1 MAGLYNSNNSN
12 NNKNATNQATAPF
25 APAPMVDELARQN
38 VAMQQPQGNANAVG
52 ATQSGGTNM
61 NVFANG
67 NGVVGKYNVNFENMP
82 KPAQFTPQNG
92 TGYVNPE
99 LGPTKHPYMAD
110 AVETTTQNTTNF
122 EGMQPSVNYNDW
134 KNPLSE
140 TSDVGYKNGPYDP
153 SKYDSLS
160 AALNGSNATQSQAN
174 SFKKDETKKDGGFFD
189 WIKGLMP
196 KSRPGRHLGE
206 SDDEYDARRTKNMQM
221 VATLA
226 DAIRHIGNIVNTSKG
241 APVQTFND
249 PSALLEAGYQTRKA
263 ARQKQAALDA
273 DAKQKQAEMSLKE
286 RANAVDEAYKK
297 WTMGLKAQEQERN
310 AKNDAFNR
318 EFKAAGLKR
327 QLDNDEFAHTL
338 ATNKFEE
345 SKRHNKVSESQGAQR
360 ISLTAES
367 NAIRRAGLAYKM
379 ANGGGSSGGK
389 GGKGKVDNIPTN
401 SGYLTRRE
409 SLSTIEKK
417 SLWQYMVKHGY
428 ITTQDGT
435 DAKGNPKISVM
446 TRYNSA
452 LNSQER
458 ADIISNCIAYA
469 ASMGGAKGDEFR
481 NLLMKNYRYTSGG
494 GASSSSSVGGA
505 TGAGGSSGGKKGGK
519 GSGGGKKTPKMKN
532 VAALGL

>member
-12 NNKNATNQATAPF
+12 NNKNATNQTTAPF

-61 NVFANG
+61 NVFASG
-67 NGVVGKYNVNFENMP
+67 NGVVGKYNVNT
-82 KPAQFTPQNG
+82 AVTQQ
-92 TGYVNPE
+92 
-99 LGPTKHPYMAD
+99 PT
-110 AVETTTQNTTNF
+110 V
-122 EGMQPSVNYNDW
+122 
-134 KNPLSE
+134 
-140 TSDVGYKNGPYDP
+140 PYDANTGENTRQPVTDFTRFGTAPVGGWSEQGTPIYP
-153 SKYDSLS
+153 SSSKGYDLRDENDRNYKYDSLS
-160 AALNGSNATQSQAN
+160 AALNGTNATQSQAN

-297 WTMGLKAQEQERN
+297 WAMGLKEDAAQLG
-310 AKNDAFNR
+310 KD
-318 EFKAAGLKR
+318 
-327 QLDNDEFAHTL
+327 
-338 ATNKFEE
+338 KFEYQKE
-345 SKRHNKVSESQGAQR
+345 KDKNNQTYRDEKFAYQKDKDADAKDYKERVFKYEQQQD
-360 ISLTAES
+360 
-367 NAIRRAGLAYKM
+367 AI
-379 ANGGGSSGGK
+379 
-389 GGKGKVDNIPTN
+389 TN
-401 SGYLTRRE
+401 SLKLM
-409 SLSTIEKK
+409 SI
-417 SLWQYMVKHGY
+417 
-428 ITTQDGT
+428 
-435 DAKGNPKISVM
+435 
-446 TRYNSA
+446 NS
-452 LNSQER
+452 R
-458 ADIISNCIAYA
+458 
-469 ASMGGAKGDEFR
+469 GH
-481 NLLMKNYRYTSGG
+481 SGG
-494 GASSSSSVGGA
+494 GGRGSAGYPLYNPETDNTEYYKNEKAWYARAGELGYDVKPDATTSTSSEAVTAEGTKKTVTTQRGNSTAVNLGKQQA
-505 TGAGGSSGGKKGGK
+505 AAKAKNKQAGNKGGK
-519 GSGGGKKTPKMKN
+519 GSGGGKKTPKLKN

>member
-38 VAMQQPQGNANAVG
+38 VAMQQTQGNANAVG

-67 NGVVGKYNVNFENMP
+67 NGVVGKYNVNT
-82 KPAQFTPQNG
+82 AVTQQ
-92 TGYVNPE
+92 
-99 LGPTKHPYMAD
+99 PT
-110 AVETTTQNTTNF
+110 V
-122 EGMQPSVNYNDW
+122 
-134 KNPLSE
+134 
-140 TSDVGYKNGPYDP
+140 PYDANTGENTRQPVTDFTRFGTAPVGGWSEQGTPIYP
-153 SKYDSLS
+153 SSSKDYDLRDENDRNYKYDSLS
-160 AALNGSNATQSQAN
+160 AALNGTNATQSQAN

-505 TGAGGSSGGKKGGK
+505 TGAGGSSGGNKGGK

>member
-67 NGVVGKYNVNFENMP
+67 NGIVGKYNVNFENMP
-82 KPAQFTPQNG
+82 KPAQFTPQNS
-92 TGYVNPE
+92 TSYVNPE

-110 AVETTTQNTTNF
+110 AAETTTQNTTNF

-160 AALNGSNATQSQAN
+160 AALNGSNAAQSQAN
-174 SFKKDETKKDGGFFD
+174 SFKKDETKKDGGFFN

-221 VATLA
+221 VATFA

-249 PSALLEAGYQTRKA
+249 PSALLEAGYQTRKT

-297 WTMGLKAQEQERN
+297 WAMGLKEDAAQLG
-310 AKNDAFNR
+310 KD
-318 EFKAAGLKR
+318 
-327 QLDNDEFAHTL
+327 
-338 ATNKFEE
+338 KFEYQKE
-345 SKRHNKVSESQGAQR
+345 KDKNNQTYRDEKFAYQKDKDADAKDYRERVLKYKQQQD
-360 ISLTAES
+360 
-367 NAIRRAGLAYKM
+367 AI
-379 ANGGGSSGGK
+379 
-389 GGKGKVDNIPTN
+389 TN
-401 SGYLTRRE
+401 SLK
-409 SLSTIEKK
+409 LK
-417 SLWQYMVKHGY
+417 SINNRGH
-428 ITTQDGT
+428 
-435 DAKGNPKISVM
+435 
-446 TRYNSA
+446 
-452 LNSQER
+452 
-458 ADIISNCIAYA
+458 
-469 ASMGGAKGDEFR
+469 
-481 NLLMKNYRYTSGG
+481 SGG
-494 GASSSSSVGGA
+494 GGGRSSAGYPLYNPETGNTEYFKNEKAWYARAGELGYDVKPDATTSTSSEAVTAEGTKKTVTTQRGNSTAVNLGKQQA
-505 TGAGGSSGGKKGGK
+505 AAKAKNKQAGNKGGK

>member
-1 MAGLYNSNNSN
+1 MAGLYNSNNSS
-12 NNKNATNQATAPF
+12 NKNATNQATAPF

-38 VAMQQPQGNANAVG
+38 VAMQQTQGNANGTG
-52 ATQSGGTNM
+52 AAQSGGTNM

-67 NGVVGKYNVNFENMP
+67 NGVVGKFN
-82 KPAQFTPQNG
+82 A
-92 TGYVNPE
+92 
-99 LGPTKHPYMAD
+99 AD
-110 AVETTTQNTTNF
+110 AVQSQ
-122 EGMQPSVNYNDW
+122 QP
-134 KNPLSE
+134 
-140 TSDVGYKNGPYDP
+140 TAPYDANTGENTRQPITDFTRFGTAPVGGWSEQGTPIYP
-153 SKYDSLS
+153 SSSKDYDLRDENDRNYKYDSLS
-160 AALNGSNATQSQAN
+160 AALNGTNGTGAAQSQAN
-174 SFKKDETKKDGGFFD
+174 SFKKDGTKKDGGFFN

-206 SDDEYDARRTKNMQM
+206 SDDEYDARQTRNMQM
-221 VATLA
+221 VATFA
-226 DAIRHIGNIVNTSKG
+226 DAIRQMGNIVNTSKG
-241 APVQTFND
+241 APVQAFND

-273 DAKQKQAEMSLKE
+273 DAKHKQAELSLKE

-297 WTMGLKAQEQERN
+297 WTMGLKSQEQERN

-318 EFKAAGLKR
+318 EFKAASLKR
-327 QLDNDEFAHTL
+327 QLANDEFAHTL

-345 SKRHNKVSESQGAQR
+345 TKRHNNVSENQGAQR

-367 NAIRRAGLAYKM
+367 NAIRRAGLAYKI

-401 SGYLTRRE
+401 TGYLTRRE

-494 GASSSSSVGGA
+494 GSSSSSVGGA
-505 TGAGGSSGGKKGGK
+505 TGAGGSSGGNKGGK
-519 GSGGGKKTPKMKN
+519 GGSSGNKGGKSGKGNSRSKIDINK
-532 VAALGL
+532 